1 MAQEAH
7 GAAVV
12 AASFDGMESARRAIT
27 ALERAGI
34 EGSDIVLEGPG
45 ERRVEREP
53 RVPERDA
60 GVARELST
68 WGLLGGA
75 AGLMLGALVGLVTGY
90 LFFGT
95 DGWAIWA
102 MVVGMAGVGLAL
114 GGLALP
120 TWFLPQQPQFDETY
134 QEGVRPGEV
143 RVAVR
148 AADEATRRR
157 ATDVLLKQHPLRI
170 DTVRGTAAPRTP
182 RPS

>member
-1 MAQEAH
+1 MAREAR
-7 GAAVV
+7 GTEVV

-27 ALERAGI
+27 ALEQAGI
-34 EGSDIVLEGPG
+34 EGSDIALEGPG
-45 ERRVEREP
+45 ERRVERDP
-53 RVPERDA
+53 QVPERDA
-60 GVARELST
+60 GMARELST
-68 WGLLGGA
+68 RGLLGGA
-75 AGLMLGALVGLVTGY
+75 AGLVLGALVGLVAGY
-90 LFFGT
+90 LLFGT

-102 MVVGMAGVGLAL
+102 MVVGMAGVGLAM

-134 QEGVRPGEV
+134 QGGVRPGEV

-170 DTVRGTAAPRTP
+170 DTARRTAAPRT
-182 RPS
+182 RRSS